1 MTKDLAMTAALP
13 SYEDIVAHSSSKI
26 VLGLSAHHTLVA
38 EVACK
43 IVAMG

>member
-1 MTKDLAMTAALP
+1 MRISLP
-13 SYEDIVAHSSSKI
+13 HSSSEI

-38 EVACK
+38 KVACK